1 MKNLTPLLLAIML
14 LGKNVWADF
23 YSAPFFYT
31 NNASGVSITGYNGNG
46 GTIQIPNAISNRPVI
61 TIADGAFSGLTSL
74 TNISIPN
81 SVRSI
86 ENNAFEGCK
95 SLRSITIP
103 TNVTSMGDS
112 VFSGCSSLPST
123 NGFGYVSWSKGVIIT
138 KYSGPGGS
146 VSILSAI
153 KGLPVIT
160 IESAAFA
167 DLSSLRAIIVPS
179 TLVSIGSAAF
189 YRCTNLNRIN
199 LPNNLTTIWDH
210 AFAQCTSLTNITI
223 PKSVTYIGDGA
234 FQGCTAL
241 PSTNGYQWVTWKEGS
256 IITGYKGD
264 RGGDI
269 TIPSEINGVP
279 VTSIGANAFSFRTN
293 VTSVRI
299 PDGVS
304 FIGGLA
310 FASCSSLTNVT
321 IPKSVTFINSYGFAW
336 CSSLKNVWIPNRK
349 AMVGAFAFEG
359 CSSLPSSN
367 GLQYV
372 QLGND
377 IMITGLKER
386 ITIPRAIEGKPV
398 TAIADGAFYNGNS
411 KPMEII
417 IPEGVTAI
425 PLNAFAGFKNLSG
438 ISIPNSVTN
447 IGGVSFRDCT
457 SLVSLTIPN
466 GVKTIEGGA
475 FDSCSN
481 LVSISIPDSVIS
493 IQTGAFQGC
502 NKNLKVYASAQ
513 QIRNLL
519 IPNAVNLGLSPS
531 QFVQP

>member
-31 NNASGVSITGYNGNG
+31 TNASGVSITGYNGNG
-46 GTIQIPNAISNRPVI
+46 GTIQIPNAISNSPVV

-86 ENNAFEGCK
+86 ENNAFAGCK

-103 TNVTSMGDS
+103 TNVTSIGDN

-123 NGFGYVSWSKGVIIT
+123 NGFGYVTWSKGVIIT

-146 VSILSAI
+146 VSIPSAI

-167 DLSSLRAIIVPS
+167 DLNSLTAITVPS
-179 TLVSIGSAAF
+179 TVVSIGEGAF
-189 YRCTNLNRIN
+189 SSCTNLKSIN
-199 LPNNLTTIWDH
+199 LPKNLITISEY
-210 AFAQCTSLTNITI
+210 AFYQCTSLTNITI

-241 PSTNGYQWVTWKEGS
+241 PSANGFQSVAWTKGL
-256 IITGYKGD
+256 IITGYTGS
-264 RGGDI
+264 GGDI
-269 TIPSEINGVP
+269 SIPSVINGVP
-279 VTSIGANAFSFRTN
+279 VTSIGANSFSRDN
-293 VTSVRI
+293 LTSVKI

-304 FIGGLA
+304 FIGGAA
-310 FASCSSLTNVT
+310 FSGSHNLTNVT
-321 IPKSVTFINSYGFAW
+321 IPQSVTNINSYGFAW

-349 AMVGAFAFEG
+349 ATVGSFAFEG
-359 CSSLPSSN
+359 CPSLPSSN

-398 TAIADGAFYNGNS
+398 TAIADGAFNGGYP
-411 KPMEII
+411 KPKEII
-417 IPEGVTAI
+417 LPDTVTGV
-425 PLNAFAGFKNLSG
+425 PPNAFGYLVSLTNVT
-438 ISIPNSVTN
+438 IPSSVTN
-447 IGGVSFRDCT
+447 IGVGAFQDC
-457 SLVSLTIPN
+457 SSISSLTIPN
-466 GVKTIEGGA
+466 GVVTIEAGA
-475 FDSCSN
+475 FQNCSN
-481 LVSISIPDSVIS
+481 LLNIRIPDSVTS
-493 IQTGAFQGC
+493 IESIAFLGC
-502 NKNLKVYASAQ
+502 NTNLKVYASPQ
-513 QIRNLL
+513 KIRNLL
-519 IPNAVNLGLSPS
+519 IPNAVDLGLNPS
-531 QFVQP
+531 QIVQP